1 MSDWLSDLEKSA
13 LKSLIHEADGFLYSA
28 LVKYFADRSLMYDAM
43 CSTHMR
49 TVPRDPERAS
59 DYAARSEEARMTMAQ
74 LESFARDL

>member
-1 MSDWLSDLEKSA
+1 VSELSDLEKSA
-13 LKSLIHEADGFLYSA
+13 IKSMIHEQGFLYSA